1 MLIFIY
7 ILFYLFLF
15 LNVQFSCQQYEPIRI
30 YVDKSYLGKRVDDE
44 TLLNN
49 YYYALDKA
57 KNTLE
62 KLINVIRYQ
71 NEIDIS
77 QYNIFKES
85 KYEGFT
91 TEYID
96 QNLLNGNLKPEADLV
111 IFVRE
116 KSDSEMEEC
125 DEKVK
130 ILERIGGRPIIGF
143 IGINKD
149 LYKKFDKDNDYR
161 KELLSSAFLHQ
172 FTHLLGFMKS
182 EFKNKELIKIEE
194 KTIKDRI
201 KSSGSRLLIK
211 T

>member
-1 MLIFIY
+1 MFIFIY

-15 LNVQFSCQQYEPIRI
+15 LNVQFSWQQYEPIRI

-62 KLINVIRYQ
+62 NLINIIRYQ

-77 QYNIFKES
+77 QYNIFKEFKEF

-96 QNLLNGNLKPEADLV
+96 QNLLNGNLKPEADL
-111 IFVRE
+111 INFIWE
-116 KSDSEMEEC
+116 MSDSEMDEWH
-125 DEKVK
+125 EKVK
-130 ILERIGGRPIIGF
+130 ILERTGGRPIIEY

-149 LYKKFDKDNDYR
+149 
-161 KELLSSAFLHQ
+161 
-172 FTHLLGFMKS
+172 
-182 EFKNKELIKIEE
+182 
-194 KTIKDRI
+194 
-201 KSSGSRLLIK
+201 
-211 T
+211 

>member
-1 MLIFIY
+1 MFIFIY

-62 KLINVIRYQ
+62 NLINIIRYQ

-77 QYNIFKES
+77 QYNIFKEFKEF

-96 QNLLNGNLKPEADLV
+96 QNLLNGNLKPEADL
-111 IFVRE
+111 INFIWE
-116 KSDSEMEEC
+116 MSDSEMDEWH
-125 DEKVK
+125 EKVK
-130 ILERIGGRPIIGF
+130 ILERTGGRPIIEY

-149 LYKKFDKDNDYR
+149 
-161 KELLSSAFLHQ
+161 
-172 FTHLLGFMKS
+172 
-182 EFKNKELIKIEE
+182 
-194 KTIKDRI
+194 
-201 KSSGSRLLIK
+201 
-211 T
+211 